1 MSDTCAKPLNDIW
14 NKEIMTTNI
23 FQIIWKLADVTPVF
37 KKDASLWKNYRPVSV
52 LIVVSKIYETIM
64 QKHILEYIDKD
75 LSPRLVDIEKV
86 TYSTL
91 TTLIPMLEKWKLS
104 LNNKGFAGGVLM
116 D

>member
-1 MSDTCAKPLNDIW
+1 
-14 NKEIMTTNI
+14 
-23 FQIIWKLADVTPVF
+23 
-37 KKDASLWKNYRPVSV
+37 
-52 LIVVSKIYETIM
+52 M

-91 TTLIPMLEKWKLS
+91 TTLIPVLEKWKLS